1 MSILILGESSFYQ
14 YYLTTTL
21 HFSTTPLVF
30 TVMNETP
37 FFFAITLPLA
47 PTVATLVLLDLNLA
61 VPIFPLILSVKDFL
75 AFSITIFLLSV
86 GLLTMNLT
94 VLETPLLVTVT
105 VAVPFFS
112 AVTLPVEDTFTT
124 LLSLDF

>member
-21 HFSTTPLVF
+21 HFSTMPLVF
-30 TVMNETP
+30 TVMNEIP

-47 PTVATLVLLDLNLA
+47 LTVAILVLLDLNLA
-61 VPIFPLILSVKDFL
+61 TPILPVILSVKDFL
-75 AFSITIFLLSV
+75 AFSVTIFLLSF
-86 GLLTMNLT
+86 GLLTVNLT
-94 VLETPLLVTVT
+94 ALETPLLVTVT

-124 LLSLDF
+124 LLSLDL